1 MIRNHWTNRD
11 IPWDLRINNPMFRE
25 THMSLLRKI
34 QPNNQLN
41 KLTQSGKLN
50 PFFLST
56 NASNISKNIKK
67 PPTRCPCPAP
77 AVGKRLCRG
86 RAGEPMAMV
95 SSGKTSWHGI
105 LAPRWKFR
113 DRLHKSMGT
122 IHD

>member
-41 KLTQSGKLN
+41 KLKVESWIRFSQQMHHFHL
-50 PFFLST
+50 
-56 NASNISKNIKK
+56 KK
-67 PPTRCPCPAP
+67 HQPPTNGAHA

-105 LAPRWKFR
+105 LGDYSWF
-113 DRLHKSMGT
+113 S
-122 IHD
+122 